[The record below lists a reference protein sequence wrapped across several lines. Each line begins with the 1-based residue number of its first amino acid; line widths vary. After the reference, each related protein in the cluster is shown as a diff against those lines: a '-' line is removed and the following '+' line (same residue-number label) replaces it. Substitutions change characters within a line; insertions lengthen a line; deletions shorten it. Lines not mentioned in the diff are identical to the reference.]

1 MFGLFKSAPAGREI
15 KPAEAFE
22 KGRAREIYLVDVREL
37 GEWQQA
43 RVEGSIHAPLST
55 LQENAATLPTDKPIA
70 LLCLSGRRSA
80 DAARL
85 LESTGRTCSNV
96 EGGLV
101 AWRQAGLPLSIE
113 R

>member
-55 LQENAATLPTDKPIA
+55 LQENSATLPTDK
-70 LLCLSGRRSA
+70 LCLSGRRSA